1 MTLLNKGHNF
11 EKLQS
16 TLLALQPSLSGI
28 SLLRSVSH
36 ISFHHTCI
44 RLVGSWPFFIYLFI
58 IICCVVG
65 FWRATHIFE
74 SHLAVLPR
82 AIWKSNVFFLV
93 WGGPYSPIQAASFLV
108 NLREKT
114 LSLSV
119 PRNVRNVLSKRFF
132 FCVCVVGESFL
143 TFVFIYL
150 RLDFVDVLKAFSFK
164 NKKKGK
170 ITFYARLG

>member
-1 MTLLNKGHNF
+1 MPPIFLNRIWRF
-11 EKLQS
+11 C
-16 TLLALQPSLSGI
+16 LARYENLM
-28 SLLRSVSH
+28 
-36 ISFHHTCI
+36 F
-44 RLVGSWPFFIYLFI
+44 
-58 IICCVVG
+58 
-65 FWRATHIFE
+65 
-74 SHLAVLPR
+74 
-82 AIWKSNVFFLV
+82 FFLV

-132 FCVCVVGESFL
+132 FVCVVGESFL

-164 NKKKGK
+164 KKGK

>member
-1 MTLLNKGHNF
+1 MLGKIDSALALEDRVRCSIECLVIWRQLGSMTLLNKGHNF

-65 FWRATHIFE
+65 F
-74 SHLAVLPR
+74 
-82 AIWKSNVFFLV
+82 
-93 WGGPYSPIQAASFLV
+93 
-108 NLREKT
+108 
-114 LSLSV
+114 
-119 PRNVRNVLSKRFF
+119 
-132 FCVCVVGESFL
+132 
-143 TFVFIYL
+143 
-150 RLDFVDVLKAFSFK
+150 
-164 NKKKGK
+164 
-170 ITFYARLG
+170 

>member
-65 FWRATHIFE
+65 FWRASHIFE

-132 FCVCVVGESFL
+132 FVCVSWESLSLLLYLFIYAWILL
-143 TFVFIYL
+143 TFWKRFPSKI
-150 RLDFVDVLKAFSFK
+150 
-164 NKKKGK
+164 KKKENN
-170 ITFYARLG
+170 FLC